1 MTRRRR
7 AVAHRPVC
15 DPARAVAY
23 LRVSTEDQ
31 HLGPEAQRAQIAAWA
46 AREGITV
53 ASWHTDQ
60 GVSGAKDMAERPALL
75 EALAAMREGAAGV
88 LVVAKRD
95 RLARDETVAGLI
107 DREVAR
113 MGARVLAADGAG
125 NDATPVGEFMR
136 TMLDGVAALER
147 KQIAARTKA
156 ALGVKSRRG
165 ERVGTVPWGW
175 KVGADGATLEPELR
189 ERETTERAKA
199 LRAEG
204 LSYRDVARELARE
217 GYTTRKGNPF
227 TGWAAQLL
235 CTGEPTW

>member
-1 MTRRRR
+1 
-7 AVAHRPVC
+7 
-15 DPARAVAY
+15 VAY
-23 LRVSTEDQ
+23 LRVSTEEQ
-31 HLGPEAQRAQIAAWA
+31 HLGPEAQRAQILAWA

-60 GVSGAKDMAERPALL
+60 GVSGAKDIAERPALL
-75 EALAAMREGAAGV
+75 EALAALRGSTAGV
-88 LVVAKRD
+88 LAVAKRD

-107 DREVAR
+107 DREVER
-113 MGARVLAADGAG
+113 LGARVLAADGAG

-156 ALGVKSRRG
+156 ALGVKRGRG

-175 KVGADGATLEPELR
+175 RVGVDGVALEPEEA
-189 ERETTERAKA
+189 ERETSARARA

-204 LSYRDVARELARE
+204 MTYCEIVQELTRE
-217 GYTTRKGNPF
+217 GRVTRKGHPF
-227 TGWAAQLL
+227 TRWGALLL
-235 CTGEPTW
+235 CKGDPL